1 MRLHPVEIWSGRLA
15 TLGAALV
22 AALLAL
28 APVGAAAG
36 DFARETALGSEDAP
50 VTIIEF
56 ASLTC
61 PHCAHF
67 HEATFPGLK
76 EKYIDT
82 GKVRFIFRDF
92 PLDQAALYAS
102 IVARCAGP
110 ERFFGFLEIL
120 FSRQPVWVNNEY
132 RVNLARIAK
141 LGGIGAEAFEAC
153 MKNKELGDFILQ
165 GRQDALKEYEIS
177 ATPTFIINGKS
188 YSGSLPL
195 EQFDQILGDLLP

>member
-1 MRLHPVEIWSGRLA
+1 MRLHPVEIRSGRLA
-15 TLGAALV
+15 ALTVALV
-22 AALLAL
+22 AAWLAL
-28 APVGAAAG
+28 APVHAAAG
-36 DFARETALGSEDAP
+36 EFARETALGSEDAA
-50 VTIIEF
+50 VTIIEY
-56 ASLTC
+56 ASMTC

-120 FSRQPVWVNNEY
+120 FSRQPMWVNNEY
-132 RVNLARIAK
+132 RTNLERIAK
-141 LGGIGAEAFEAC
+141 LGGVGSEAFEAC

-195 EQFDQILGDLLP
+195 EQFDQILGNLLP